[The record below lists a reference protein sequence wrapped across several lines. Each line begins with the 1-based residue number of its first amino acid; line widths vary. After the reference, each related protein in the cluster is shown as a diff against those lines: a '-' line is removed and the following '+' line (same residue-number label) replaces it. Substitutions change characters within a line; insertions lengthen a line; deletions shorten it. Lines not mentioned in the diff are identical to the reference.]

1 MYVLPQSCANS
12 QYRSGTNE
20 MISKWWLDQVHA
32 VRQSSDI
39 KRMKQTIFGG
49 ILTSKLPDEEK
60 TDIRLASE
68 AQLVVFAGEGTT
80 GRFSVFDLDVLSDH

>member
-1 MYVLPQSCANS
+1 MYVLQPSCANS
-12 QYRSGTNE
+12 HYRSGTNE
-20 MISKWWLDQVHA
+20 VVLKWWLDQVHT
-32 VRQSSDI
+32 VRQSSDT

-80 GRFSVFDLDVLSDH
+80 GGFSRVLT